1 MARVSDHENLEVAP
15 RPPQQLEF
23 GGDEAGRRTEARAPL
38 VTAFPDVHVVL
49 EHVDPGP
56 PQARDHLRVPRV
68 VTLVGAEVEG
78 AHQAPALWFSNSGA
92 PSLLPLRA

>member
-1 MARVSDHENLEVAP
+1 MP
-15 RPPQQLEF
+15 RASQQLQL
-23 GGDEAGRRTEARAPL
+23 GGGESSCRTQSGVPL
-38 VTAFPDVHVVL
+38 VAAVPDVRVVL
-49 EHVDPGP
+49 GHLDPGP

-92 PSLLPLRA
+92 PSLLPAASVTRKFAQV